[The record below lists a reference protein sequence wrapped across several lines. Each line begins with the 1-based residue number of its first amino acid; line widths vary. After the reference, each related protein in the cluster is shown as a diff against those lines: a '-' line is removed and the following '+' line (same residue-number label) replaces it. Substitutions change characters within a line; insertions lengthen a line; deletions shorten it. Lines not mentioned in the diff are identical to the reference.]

1 MAKNSFI
8 VEVTFMFPE
17 TACYIVNG
25 RCPLDSEY
33 EYIQDKASHDFQ
45 CQVVNA
51 VVKQV
56 KGHLKAMRK
65 SPFYN
70 S

>member
-1 MAKNSFI
+1 MKDNFYFKLKNSLIAHQELLMAKNGFI
-8 VEVTFMFPE
+8 VEVTFKFPE

-45 CQVVNA
+45 C
-51 VVKQV
+51 
-56 KGHLKAMRK
+56 
-65 SPFYN
+65 
-70 S
+70 